1 MNIKKYFG
9 LAENFISYFLFKAI
23 DAIIPLVV
31 VKYLLDVVNLEH
43 YGIYAF
49 AYALIYYFQNVIQF
63 GFDLSA
69 VRTIAIIRDD
79 KKKLS
84 KVYSDVLTSQVYLSV
99 FSFIVLALLIFLVP
113 IIAKNYIVYCFFFI
127 LLIGELLF
135 PMWFFL
141 GMEKMRFM
149 TIVNIISKSTFAILC
164 FVLIK
169 TESQYIYISL
179 YHSIGFLLSG
189 IIAQIIVYKK
199 FGIRFKFSRFSDVKR
214 TIKDAW
220 SAFLSMSLPT
230 IYQNTSIFLVGAFGL
245 PSYSGIMEIGTKVL
259 GAFKLIITIMTNVL
273 FPYLNR
279 NQSALRRTRSI
290 FLSFGF
296 MLSILMFFSSD
307 FLIELWLGNKGT
319 EVIEVVKYLSPC
331 PFLSSVIA
339 AYGINGL
346 MILKKDKLYSQ
357 LIFTG
362 SFSGLLVALIFIPKY
377 HYIGGA
383 YSIITALSVIAL
395 LVSIYYVKTVK
406 KIKHT

>member
-1 MNIKKYFG
+1 LNIKKYFG

>member
-1 MNIKKYFG
+1 LKIKKYFG

-31 VKYLLDVVNLEH
+31 VTYLLDVVSLKN

-49 AYALIYYFQNVIQF
+49 AYSLIYYFQNVIQF

-69 VRTIAIIRDD
+69 VRTISLIRED
-79 KKKLS
+79 KKQLS
-84 KVYSDVLTSQVYLSV
+84 KVYSDVLTSQVYL
-99 FSFIVLALLIFLVP
+99 FLLSFMVLGLLILFVP

-127 LLIGELLF
+127 LLFGELLF

-149 TIVNIISKSTFAILC
+149 TIVNVISKSTFAILC
-164 FVLIK
+164 FLLVK
-169 TESQYIYISL
+169 TKNQFIFISL

-189 IIAQIIVYKK
+189 ISAQIIVYRT
-199 FGIRFKFSRFSDVKR
+199 FGIRFKFSKFSEVKL
-214 TIKDAW
+214 TIKDSW
-220 SAFLSMSLPT
+220 SAFLSVISPT
-230 IYQNTSIFLVGAFGL
+230 IYQNTSIFLVGAYGL
-245 PSYSGIMEIGTKVL
+245 PSYSGILEIGTKVL
-259 GAFKLIITIMTNVL
+259 GAFKLVITIMTNVL

-279 NQSALRRTRSI
+279 NQSALQSSRNI
-290 FLSFGF
+290 FLGFGL
-296 MLSILMFFSSD
+296 MLSVIMFFSSEY
-307 FLIELWLGNKGT
+307 LINLWLGENGT
-319 EVIEVVKYLSPC
+319 EVIKVVKYLSPC

-383 YSIITALSVIAL
+383 YTIITALSVIAL
-395 LVSIYYVKTVK
+395 LVSIYYMKITNQVKNT
-406 KIKHT
+406 